1 MDDQLNKTEQSSLE
15 YHLPEDMYN
24 SDNTGFK
31 EEQQQVEDMPSTA
44 TTKAKSPL
52 DVISKMDFAK
62 FRPLFTIIG
71 LLLAIFILYKLVSW
85 NAHRKEDVQ
94 ILTSQQEMQVNAAK
108 TTQMNVPI
116 TKESAVVDQLKTLAV
131 QEGKSISQISAGEE
145 KISGQLNKMADT
157 FNEQQTS
164 LNNLNKAIGDLTT
177 VMALLSKNVDEIVV
191 NTKKPEKKIVK
202 KVVKA
207 PKKIIYHV
215 KSIVPGRAWLE
226 SADGH
231 TVSVRVG
238 DIVNGS
244 RVGAVLSRQGM
255 VLLNSGEVI
264 QYGANDI

>member
-24 SDNTGFK
+24 TGSTGFQ
-31 EEQQQVEDMPSTA
+31 EEQQQVEDVNSTGSA
-44 TTKAKSPL
+44 KAKTPL
-52 DVISKMDFAK
+52 DILSKMDVAK

-71 LLLAIFILYKLVSW
+71 LLLAIFVLYKLVSW
-85 NAHRKEDVQ
+85 NANRKEDIQ
-94 ILTSQQEMQVNAAK
+94 MLASQQGMQP
-108 TTQMNVPI
+108 NVPI
-116 TKESAVVDQLKTLAV
+116 TKEPVAVDQLKTMVV
-131 QEGKSISQISAGEE
+131 QEEKSISQISVGEE
-145 KISGQLNKMADT
+145 KISGQLNKIADT
-157 FNEQQTS
+157 FGEQQTS

-226 SADGH
+226 STDGQ

-238 DIVNGS
+238 NLVNGS
-244 RVGAVLSRQGM
+244 RVGAILSRQGM

-264 QYGANDI
+264 QYGTNDI